1 MFFEENSGQSAVLNG
16 HIFENVRYYSHTF
29 AAKERLASM
38 LITARQRRVLDYIRH
53 YFEVNQEA
61 PTIAEIGKEFGM
73 TSSASAHH
81 VVSILE
87 RQGLIRRIPNVSRGI
102 ELVEETT
109 SAEKYEIPLLGVV
122 AAGAPIEAVLNYETV
137 CIPRDMMRE
146 GRMFALRV
154 RGDSMI
160 DEQIRNH
167 DLIILQSRQTAENGQ
182 TVVALIDGNDAT
194 VKRFYGS
201 RNQVRLEPANPNYK
215 PIVIRPPERVQ
226 IQGVVVGVIR
236 KYNQ

>member
-1 MFFEENSGQSAVLNG
+1 MP
-16 HIFENVRYYSHTF
+16 
-29 AAKERLASM
+29 
-38 LITARQRRVLDYIRH
+38 ITARQRRVLDYIKH
-53 YFEVNQEA
+53 YFEVHREA

-81 VVSILE
+81 VVSTLQ

-102 ELVEETT
+102 ELVEEGAT
-109 SAEKYEIPLLGVV
+109 EENYEIPLLGVV

-137 CIPRDMMRE
+137 CIPRDMMQD

-160 DEQIRNH
+160 DEQIRDN
-167 DLIILQSRQTAENGQ
+167 DFIILQSQQTAENGQ
-182 TVVALIDGNDAT
+182 TVVALIDGSDAT
-194 VKRFYGS
+194 VKRFYGNN
-201 RNQVRLEPANPNYK
+201 NQVRLEPANSNYE
-215 PIVIRPPERVQ
+215 PIIVRPPQRVQ

-236 KYNQ
+236 KYK

>member
-1 MFFEENSGQSAVLNG
+1 MFDTVRAVLL
-16 HIFENVRYYSHTF
+16 
-29 AAKERLASM
+29 ERRFRIVP
-38 LITARQRRVLDYIRH
+38 ITARQRRVLDYIRH

-87 RQGLIRRIPNVSRGI
+87 REGFIRRIPNVSRGI
-102 ELVEETT
+102 EIVEETA
-109 SAEKYEIPLLGVV
+109 SVEKYEIPLLGVV

-160 DEQIRNH
+160 DEQIRND

-182 TVVALIDGNDAT
+182 TVVALIDGSDAT

-201 RNQVRLEPANPNYK
+201 RNHVRLEPANPNYK

-226 IQGVVVGVIR
+226 IQGAVVGVIR

>member
-1 MFFEENSGQSAVLNG
+1 MP
-16 HIFENVRYYSHTF
+16 
-29 AAKERLASM
+29 
-38 LITARQRRVLDYIRH
+38 ITARQKRVLDYIRH

-87 RQGLIRRIPNVSRGI
+87 REGLIRRIPNVSRGI

-109 SAEKYEIPLLGVV
+109 SDEKYEIPLLGVV

-160 DEQIRNH
+160 DEQIRNN

-182 TVVALIDGNDAT
+182 TVVALIDGSDAT

-226 IQGVVVGVIR
+226 IQGAVVGVIR

>member
-1 MFFEENSGQSAVLNG
+1 VP
-16 HIFENVRYYSHTF
+16 
-29 AAKERLASM
+29 
-38 LITARQRRVLDYIRH
+38 ITARQRRVLDYIRH

-87 RQGLIRRIPNVSRGI
+87 REGLIRRIPNVSRGI
-102 ELVEETT
+102 EIVEETT
-109 SAEKYEIPLLGVV
+109 SVEKYEIPLLGVV

-160 DEQIRNH
+160 DEQIRND

-182 TVVALIDGNDAT
+182 TVVALVDGSDAT

-201 RNQVRLEPANPNYK
+201 RNHVRLEPANPNYK

-226 IQGVVVGVIR
+226 IQGAVVGVIR